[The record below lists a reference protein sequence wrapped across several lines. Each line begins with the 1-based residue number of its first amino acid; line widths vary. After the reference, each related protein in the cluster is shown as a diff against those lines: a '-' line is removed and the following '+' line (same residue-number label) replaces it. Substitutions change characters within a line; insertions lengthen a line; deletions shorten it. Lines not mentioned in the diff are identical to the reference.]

1 MIAKLKDLYSEL
13 IIQASH
19 LEEKASRCTGT
30 VAISIHNGMA
40 AGYRDSAG
48 MLLELIKNAERVK
61 G

>member
-40 AGYRDSAG
+40 AGYRDSAVRVW
-48 MLLELIKNAERVK
+48 ELVKEAERVRK
-61 G
+61 